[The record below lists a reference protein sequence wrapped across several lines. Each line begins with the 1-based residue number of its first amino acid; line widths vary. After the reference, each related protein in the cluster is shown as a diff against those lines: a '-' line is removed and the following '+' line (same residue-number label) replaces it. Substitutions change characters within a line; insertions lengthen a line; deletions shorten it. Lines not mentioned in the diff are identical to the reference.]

1 MDALQFYAIAFIVI
15 WVLALLFKDKL
26 KIDIEGPLLM
36 RRTTR
41 MRDLIDSIA
50 QKSPRF
56 WRVFMNIGIP
66 VSVFFMGLMIYL
78 LILSLKTFASAP
90 TVSPILPGVDYAGN
104 QFYLPLG
111 YGLIGLATVL
121 VVHEFA
127 HGILARVDGIK
138 IKSIGLLLLA
148 ILPGA
153 FVEPDPEGVKKASRL
168 TKLRIYAAGSI
179 FNLTFAGIC
188 LGIFLVLSSFLI
200 PATFQSDGIEVSSVV
215 PKSPSEGIL
224 KEGMVIHN
232 INGKEI
238 RNYTDYVAVRNKT
251 KIGDTLTLKT
261 DQGTFKIKLASNPN
275 NSTAAYAG
283 FRLNE
288 HLVVKKDVS
297 NTYGDKLPWILIFLS
312 ELFKWVAFI
321 NLAVGTFNL
330 LPMKPLDGGLIF
342 EEMLGAKVSER
353 EKNSI
358 ILNYRK
364 RMGSKMN
371 SSDKTKLAILKKILN
386 IGISEKKVKIIVNSV
401 SYVLIA
407 FIVVSLVYWISR
419 VIQLSIQA

>member
-1 MDALQFYAIAFIVI
+1 MNTLWYYAIGFVII

-36 RRTTR
+36 RRTLR

-56 WRVFMNIGIP
+56 WRTFMNIGIP

-78 LILSLKTFASAP
+78 IILALKTFTTAP
-90 TVSPILPGVDYAGN
+90 IVAPILPGFDYAGN
-104 QFYLPLG
+104 QFYLPPG
-111 YGLIGLATVL
+111 YGLFGLATVI

-138 IKSIGLLLLA
+138 IKSIGVLLLA

-188 LGIFLVLSSFLI
+188 LAIFLALSSFLI
-200 PATFQSDGIEVSSVV
+200 PATFQSDGIVVSSVV
-215 PKSPSEGIL
+215 PQSPSDGIL
-224 KEGMVIHN
+224 KDGMVIHN

-251 KIGDTLTLKT
+251 KIGDTLTINT
-261 DQGTFKIKLASNPN
+261 DQGSFKIKIAPNPN
-275 NSTAAYAG
+275 NVTATYTG
-283 FRLNE
+283 LRVDE

-297 NTYGDKLPWILIFLS
+297 NIYGDKLPWILIFLK
-312 ELFKWVAFI
+312 ELFYWVAFI

-342 EEMLGAKVSER
+342 EEILSARVSER

-364 RMGSKMN
+364 RMGINMKSL
-371 SSDKTKLAILKKILN
+371 DKIKLAVLKKILN
-386 IGISEKKVKIIVNSV
+386 IGISDKKVKIIANSI
-401 SYVLIA
+401 SYALIA
-407 FIVVSLVYWISR
+407 FLIVGLVYWMSR
-419 VIQLSIQA
+419 VIQLSL